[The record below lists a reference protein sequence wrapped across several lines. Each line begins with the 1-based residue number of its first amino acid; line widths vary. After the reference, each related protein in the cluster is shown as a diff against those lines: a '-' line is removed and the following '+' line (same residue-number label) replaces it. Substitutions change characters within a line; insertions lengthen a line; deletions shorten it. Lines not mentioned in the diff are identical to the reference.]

1 MKYQEPEIWD
11 EERHGQAPPEVV
23 ATPTTY
29 VGQENQAYKF
39 SPISL
44 GEGEMVRIKYQVKLD
59 AGLKTEILHS
69 EQYGLYSEPGGL

>member
-11 EERHGQAPPEVV
+11 VTRHGQAPPEVV

-29 VGQENQAYKF
+29 VGRENQAYKF

-59 AGLKTEILHS
+59 AGAQDGIS
-69 EQYGLYSEPGGL
+69 MQ